1 MAGGCGSPR
10 PSHDDHQPQMH
21 PAPSGF
27 QAGRGS
33 NGPRFERAEVRTEH
47 GSSEPGIR
55 TGRGFGRAGDS
66 DGPGIRAERG
76 FERAGDSDGTG
87 ARTDRSSGQAGLS
100 RERHL
105 QRLASGFKRTGG
117 GRSIVSSL
125 GQGQA
130 RHGRRYAARV
140 RQSRVRR
147 SSPVTCPPP
156 AAGVRARH
164 GERLDDVARYPGCS
178 RRSGSRGRAGGPGLD
193 LHLDPTSDAGRVG
206 RALEEAL
213 REAMRSGRLAAGVS
227 LPGSRSLA
235 ADLDLSRARWCGG
248 HRPVGTS
255 RLKTPTTI
263 IATPRA

>member
-1 MAGGCGSPR
+1 
-10 PSHDDHQPQMH
+10 MH
-21 PAPSGF
+21 PAPPRFRAERVPSGTESERNGF
-27 QAGRGS
+27 RAERSPGGTGSERNGVRAERVPSGTESGRNGFRAERGS
-33 NGPRFERAEVRTEH
+33 GGT
-47 GSSEPGIR
+47 
-55 TGRGFGRAGDS
+55 GFGRAGDS
-66 DGPGIRAERG
+66 DG
-76 FERAGDSDGTG
+76 TG
-87 ARTDRSSGQAGLS
+87 VRTDRSSGQAGLS